1 MNAVTKKQLPL
12 YAGFCYISSS
22 LQREGQA
29 AKIEDFADAVHFL
42 PLVAYQQPT
51 CRIERKLMRRVKWK
65 YGQKWR
71 CSRQMR

>member
-1 MNAVTKKQLPL
+1 MLLHFQQLAV
-12 YAGFCYISSS
+12 
-22 LQREGQA
+22 EGQA

-51 CRIERKLMRRVKWK
+51 CRIERTLMRRGKWK